1 LTEQN
6 QIENDKNQ
14 KQNKKVQNQKHFFVY
29 LYGQK
34 KLKTGALFLFGV
46 TQSKLE
52 NWRFQ
57 VESFQD

>member
-1 LTEQN
+1 MTKT
-6 QIENDKNQ
+6 KNRT
-14 KQNKKVQNQKHFFVY
+14 KKYKTKNTFLFISIAR
-29 LYGQK
+29 K
-34 KLKTGALFLFGV
+34 KLKTAALFLFGV

>member
-1 LTEQN
+1 MT
-6 QIENDKNQ
+6 KTKKTKQ
-14 KQNKKVQNQKHFFVY
+14 KSTKPKKHFFVY
-29 LYGQK
+29 LYVQK
-34 KLKTGALFLFGV
+34 KLKKGALFLFGV